1 MAFIQYTS
9 VLYTTLF
16 LYSTLLPFGE
26 EIIFSIHFPPSIAHL
41 ACNERFL
48 EDTGKAISG
57 KHCFCHGG
65 QKLNWR
71 RHKLLPHSSSLP
83 LFQTTSPGFGKL
95 MFQEL
100 LGPKKTKSSS
110 VFPLS
115 SVFLLSHREECHLP
129 SVCSLSGTVPGS
141 TVQG

>member
-9 VLYTTLF
+9 VLCTTLCM
-16 LYSTLLPFGE
+16 YSTLLPFGE

-71 RHKLLPHSSSLP
+71 RHKLLPHPSSLP
-83 LFQTTSPGFGKL
+83 LFQAGFGKL
-95 MFQEL
+95 VLQEL
-100 LGPKKTKSSS
+100 LVPKKTKSSLL
-110 VFPLS
+110 FP
-115 SVFLLSHREECHLP
+115 LLSHREEGHLP

>member
-16 LYSTLLPFGE
+16 MYSTLLPFGE
-26 EIIFSIHFPPSIAHL
+26 EIIFSIHFPPSLQAHL

-48 EDTGKAISG
+48 EDTEKAISG
-57 KHCFCHGG
+57 KHCFYHGG
-65 QKLNWR
+65 QKRNWR
-71 RHKLLPHSSSLP
+71 RHKLLPHPSSLP
-83 LFQTTSPGFGKL
+83 LFPTTSPGFGKL
-95 MFQEL
+95 VLQEL
-100 LGPKKTKSSS
+100 LIPKKAKSSS
-110 VFPLS
+110 VFPL
-115 SVFLLSHREECHLP
+115 LSHREEGHLP